1 MINLLIINST
11 LQRSGVTNVIYNLCK
26 FLDKSKVSITII
38 TLSQEPE
45 DSRKS
50 DFELLGVKVVCF
62 NKSRLFGMVVGYKKM
77 FKVFLLNNPQHV
89 VHTFSYRGTSLAAKY
104 LKETK
109 RVVTLEAN
117 LKDNYVDTYGKILGN
132 YIALKELDGFKRA
145 NCKVVCSQTLLK
157 HYDYLTPDLVIQNG
171 ADETVFHA
179 VSETEKQTLREKNNL
194 PLEKKIFISVGSLI
208 TRKDPQTIINA
219 FLLAN
224 LPNSILLFLGNGP
237 LNLNIHNKENVI
249 FKGNV
254 PNVDEYLKC
263 ADVFVSASHSEGLPN
278 TVLEAALS
286 GLTCIV
292 SDIPQHHDVFY
303 ASKNSDVYFFPL
315 KDEKKLCQLFV
326 DVIPNKIKYNCQTA
340 TEMAEQ
346 YLDCYIKLLDKTA

>member
-26 FLDKSKVSITII
+26 FIDKNKVRITII
-38 TLSQEPE
+38 TLSQEPS

-50 DFELLGVKVVCF
+50 DFESLGVKVVCF
-62 NKSRLFGMVVGYKKM
+62 NKSRLYGMFFGYKKM
-77 FKVFLLNNPQHV
+77 FEVFLLNNPQHI
-89 VHTFSYRGTSLAAKY
+89 VHTFSYRGTTLAAKY
-104 LKETK
+104 LKKTK
-109 RVVTLEAN
+109 RVVTIEAN
-117 LKDNYVDTYGKILGN
+117 LKDNYVDTYGRIIGN
-132 YIALKELDGFKRA
+132 YLASEELEGFKHA
-145 NCKVVCSQTLLK
+145 SCKVVCSQTLLN
-157 HYDYLTPDLVIQNG
+157 HYHYLNPDLVIQNG
-171 ADETVFHA
+171 ADETIFYA
-179 VSETEKQTLREKNNL
+179 VSEIDKQVIRKKNNL
-194 PLEKKIFISVGSLI
+194 PLDKKILISVGSLI
-208 TRKDPQTIINA
+208 PRKDPQTIINS
-219 FLLAN
+219 FILAN
-224 LPNSILLFLGNGP
+224 LSDSILLFLGNGS
-237 LNLNIHNKENVI
+237 LNLNTHNNENVI

-303 ASKNSDVYFFPL
+303 ASKGADVYFFPL
-315 KDEKKLCQLFV
+315 KDENKLGQLFI

-340 TEMAEQ
+340 TAMSKQ
-346 YLDCYIKLLDKTA
+346 YLDCYIKLLD

>member
-26 FLDKSKVSITII
+26 FLDKNKVRITII
-38 TLSQEPE
+38 TLSPEPS

-50 DFELLGVKVVCF
+50 EFESLGVKVVCF
-62 NKSRLFGMVVGYKKM
+62 NKSRLYGMVFGYKKM
-77 FKVFLLNNPQHV
+77 FETFLLNNPQHI
-89 VHTFSYRGTSLAAKY
+89 VHTFSYRGTSFAAKY

-117 LKDNYVDTYGKILGN
+117 LVDNYVDTYGRIIGN
-132 YIALKELDGFKRA
+132 YLASKELKGFKRA
-145 NCKVVCSQTLLK
+145 SCKVVCSQTLLN
-157 HYDYLTPDLVIQNG
+157 HYHYLNPDLVIQNG
-171 ADETVFHA
+171 ADETIFYT
-179 VSETEKQTLREKNNL
+179 VSETEKQALRQKNNL
-194 PLEKKIFISVGSLI
+194 PLDKKIVISVGSLI
-208 TRKDPQTIINA
+208 PRKDPQTIINS
-219 FLLAN
+219 FTLAN
-224 LPNSILLFLGNGP
+224 LSDSILLFLGNGP
-237 LNLNIHNKENVI
+237 LHLNLHNNENVI
-249 FKGNV
+249 LKGNV
-254 PNVDEYLKC
+254 LNVDEYLKC

-303 ASKNSDVYFFPL
+303 ASKDSDVYFFSL
-315 KDEKKLCQLFV
+315 KDENKLGQLFI

-340 TEMAEQ
+340 TAMSKQ
-346 YLDCYIKLLDKTA
+346 YLNCYIKLLD